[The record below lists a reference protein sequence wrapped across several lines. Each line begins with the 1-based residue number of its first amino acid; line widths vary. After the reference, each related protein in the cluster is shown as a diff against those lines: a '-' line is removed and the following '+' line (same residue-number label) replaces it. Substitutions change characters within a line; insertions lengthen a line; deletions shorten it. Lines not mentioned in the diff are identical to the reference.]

1 MQLGW
6 VDFSKADREKVL
18 DVINLLQGE
27 AAVDEIGIGLIR
39 DAFANYFFPGTSTVQ
54 TRAKYFFIVPYILQ
68 EAVSG
73 KYGDQVSAILQKIDS
88 EEKAC
93 GIRLYQKCVDEDI
106 DPVGTGIIGARVLPK
121 NWVARKPSNIYWNG
135 IRTYHIFEQESM
147 TIPDMVR
154 LSVLVRTQSEPKKLG
169 NRRDDAEEGDKD
181 DKDAGRGETVHFFD
195 LPEMQDTDW
204 RSHLDIR
211 LTKTE
216 ASFLRAKIVKSVP
229 DKLLTYI
236 LKHNIDLSKYDRF
249 EMLYADLRDDVPQE
263 MARIMKLA
271 CDFNRLVYAA
281 RVRYNMVLSRGHS
294 EAAVTEW
301 NEVKDNIARYAG
313 VNLEDVLSFFGRPDF
328 RLRRFLLSLQDAFI
342 AGDTERADE
351 ILVSREIELKTKAR
365 AKLCHAEDYNPNNWV
380 GGRYLDYRFRDAR
393 RIVTDIYEGEGIAHV
408 SDEQQSGSR

>member
-18 DVINLLQGE
+18 DVMNLLQEQG
-27 AAVDEIGIGLIR
+27 AVDEIGIGLIR

-73 KYGDQVSAILQKIDS
+73 KYGNQVAAILQKIDS
-88 EEKAC
+88 EEKDC
-93 GIRLYQKCVDEDI
+93 GIKLYQKCLDEDRE
-106 DPVGTGIIGARVLPK
+106 PLGTGIIGARVLPK

-135 IRTYHIFEQESM
+135 IRTYHIFEQENM

-154 LSVLVRTQSEPKKLG
+154 LSVLVRTQNKPEKLG

-181 DKDAGRGETVHFFD
+181 DKDAGRGESVRFFD
-195 LPEMQDTDW
+195 LPEMKDTDW
-204 RSHLDIR
+204 RSHLDIG
-211 LTKTE
+211 LTEKE
-216 ASFLRAKIVKSVP
+216 ASFLRSKIEKSVP
-229 DKLLTYI
+229 DKLLAYI

-249 EMLYADLRDDVPQE
+249 EMLYADLKDEVPPE

-281 RVRYNMVLSRGHS
+281 RVRYNMVLSRGQNK
-294 EAAVTEW
+294 AAVAEW
-301 NEVKDNIARYAG
+301 DEVRDNIARYAG
-313 VNLEDVLSFFGRPDF
+313 VNLEDVLSFLGRPDF
-328 RLRRFLLSLQDAFI
+328 RLRRFLLNLQAAFL
-342 AGDTERADE
+342 AGDIERADE

-365 AKLCHAEDYNPNNWV
+365 AKLCHAEDFNPNNWV
-380 GGRYLDYRFRDAR
+380 GGRYLDYRFADAK
-393 RIVTDIYEGEGIAHV
+393 RIVTDIYDGEGAANV
-408 SDEQQSGSR
+408 SD

>member
-18 DVINLLQGE
+18 DVMNLLQEQG
-27 AAVDEIGIGLIR
+27 AVDEIGIGLIR

-73 KYGDQVSAILQKIDS
+73 KYGNQVAAILQKIDS
-88 EEKAC
+88 EEKDC
-93 GIRLYQKCVDEDI
+93 GIKLYQKCLDEGLE
-106 DPVGTGIIGARVLPK
+106 PLGTGIIGARVLPK

-135 IRTYHIFEQESM
+135 IRTYHIFEQENM

-154 LSVLVRTQSEPKKLG
+154 LSILVRTQNKPVKLG

-181 DKDAGRGETVHFFD
+181 DKDAGRGESVRFFD
-195 LPEMQDTDW
+195 LPEMKDTDW
-204 RSHLDIR
+204 RSHLDIG
-211 LTKTE
+211 LTEKE
-216 ASFLRAKIVKSVP
+216 ASFLRSKIEKSVP
-229 DKLLTYI
+229 DKLLAYI

-249 EMLYADLRDDVPQE
+249 EMLYADLKDEVPSE

-281 RVRYNMVLSRGHS
+281 RVRYNMILSRGQNK
-294 EAAVTEW
+294 AAVTEW
-301 NEVKDNIARYAG
+301 DEVRDNISRYAG
-313 VNLEDVLSFFGRPDF
+313 VNLEEVLSFLGRPDF
-328 RLRRFLLSLQDAFI
+328 RLRRFLFNLQAAFL
-342 AGDTERADE
+342 AGDIERADE

-365 AKLCHAEDYNPNNWV
+365 AKLCHAEDFNPNNWV
-380 GGRYLDYRFRDAR
+380 GGRYLDYRFADAK
-393 RIVTDIYEGEGIAHV
+393 RIVTDIYDGEGAANV
-408 SDEQQSGSR
+408 SD